1 MEEYQI
7 TRMETLNKYKDFIN
21 GMIVG
26 KQKGIMF
33 RRRFRNYLFDLAF
46 TTFKDDDEQY
56 ENISKFGRG
65 PWDEE
70 QIFKAFNEEERNTIV
85 EIAKG
90 FGAFD
95 Y

>member
-1 MEEYQI
+1 LRESAGLENNFSAVSGGIPKPPFLGY
-7 TRMETLNKYKDFIN
+7 LKDFSI
-21 GMIVG
+21 
-26 KQKGIMF
+26 F
-33 RRRFRNYLFDLAF
+33 
-46 TTFKDDDEQY
+46 
-56 ENISKFGRG
+56 
-65 PWDEE
+65 WDEE